1 MKIDTR
7 ELIKHIIFN
16 GISKPE
22 TEYLL
27 TSLQKT
33 TLIRLSE
40 LFQCEDNIKEEDA
53 LDFIEDTLE
62 KYKTESCLLTD
73 INNLSIALSELMYLK
88 EFKGKDAIPINIQR
102 FSFEICESGNCVQPE
117 AAIILAIETMIEGI
131 KSKKVNDAMW
141 LLVGQFESAYHHA
154 ILVQTTVLSKVN
166 NFKDDAVNAYIDYEI
181 HQVENELRQFI
192 REILP
197 QKDKQHRL
205 KMHLNNW
212 IKDRIGNPQT
222 KTKKY
227 LDRLIAEERYLLN
240 YYQ

>member
-1 MKIDTR
+1 MMKIDTR

-16 GISKPE
+16 GISKLE

-40 LFQCEDNIKEEDA
+40 LFQCGENIKEEDA
-53 LDFIEDTLE
+53 LE

-117 AAIILAIETMIEGI
+117 AAIILAIETMIVGI
-131 KSKKVNDAMW
+131 KSKKVNDEMW

-154 ILVQTTVLSKVN
+154 ILVQTTVFSKVN
-166 NFKDDAVNAYIDYEI
+166 NFKDDAVNAYVDFEI
-181 HQVENELRQFI
+181 HQAENKLRQLI
-192 REILP
+192 RELLA
-197 QKDKQHRL
+197 QKGKQHRL

-212 IKDRIGNPQT
+212 IKENICVP
-222 KTKKY
+222 KTDPKKY
-227 LDRLIAEERYLLN
+227 LDRLIAEERYLLS